1 MSAMA
6 PASSMT
12 RTKIELGK
20 DGPGADYCS
29 LVDVRRLCTSHPRC
43 ELSKVAMTDLKV
55 LDATDIL
62 QVAALALSKA
72 SGEVTVLDDTHL
84 LSAAQRRNLV
94 IRARA
99 VSHSGVMQ
107 PVIVKATRSPD
118 YDALSGA
125 AVENF
130 GLGREFAASAYLSTL
145 APEQR
150 HCARLL
156 AGDAARGVLVF
167 EDVQGGPHADC
178 GSLVEPLLHGSA
190 FAAGHALTKFAEA
203 LAHLHADTIGCN
215 NTHHQT
221 ARAIFGTTCRR
232 APRGCPVEKL
242 PMTWWAELVAC
253 HPLMNSKPYQCV

>member
-1 MSAMA
+1 
-6 PASSMT
+6 
-12 RTKIELGK
+12 
-20 DGPGADYCS
+20 
-29 LVDVRRLCTSHPRC
+29 
-43 ELSKVAMTDLKV
+43 MTDLKV

-62 QVAALALSKA
+62 QVAAAALSKA
-72 SGEVTVLDDTHL
+72 SGEVTVLDDTHV

-232 APRGCPVEKL
+232 APRGWPVEKL